1 MGSLELDT
9 TERLHFHFSLSRIG
23 EGNGNPLQCSYLEN
37 PSDGEPGGLLSMG
50 SHRVRHDWRDLAAAV
65 AQTVFI
71 FYVASYR
78 HSFLFHLSVH
88 SSSEADLNRSIS
100 VWKRDAKREL
110 WWPQVCFPASST
122 VPVDT
127 GESASSWK
135 EVYLAVISFDVSC
148 GGKLPDVMC
157 DNTGFDSLKCY

>member
-1 MGSLELDT
+1 MQMLTLEMETHSSVLT
-9 TERLHFHFSLSRIG
+9 WRIPVTG
-23 EGNGNPLQCSYLEN
+23 K
-37 PSDGEPGGLLSMG
+37 PGGLPSMG
-50 SHRVRHDWRDLAAAV
+50 SHRVGHDWRDLAAAAAV

-88 SSSEADLNRSIS
+88 STSEADLNRSIS
-100 VWKRDAKREL
+100 VWKLDAKWAL

-122 VPVDT
+122 VPVDA

-157 DNTGFDSLKCY
+157 DNTGFDS